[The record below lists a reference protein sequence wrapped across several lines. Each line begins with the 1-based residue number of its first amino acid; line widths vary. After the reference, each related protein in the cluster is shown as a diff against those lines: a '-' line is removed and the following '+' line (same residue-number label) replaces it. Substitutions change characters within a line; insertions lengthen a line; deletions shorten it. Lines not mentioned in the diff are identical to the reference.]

1 MKTNTKCDWC
11 MIDSETGKV
20 KNAKHIVQDGTGSKT
35 NVCSQ
40 CFYIHYCTAF
50 GYTFDGGNEMYDTN
64 RTTTGM
70 NPDCFVVKFDRAD
83 FNRVYGVS
91 YIY

>member
-1 MKTNTKCDWC
+1 

-20 KNAKHIVQDGTGSKT
+20 NNAKHIVQEAEKV

-50 GYTFDGGNEMYDTN
+50 DYKFDGGNEMYDTN